1 MKEIAM
7 NSMPSVVDQDVK
19 GEQGK
24 VVRCSPKK
32 MSYTIGELA
41 RKFDVTHRT
50 LRFYEDR
57 GLLNPKRDG
66 QNRLFSRRD
75 VARLKLVLMGK
86 RVGFSL
92 TEIREMLN
100 LYDLRDGQ
108 VTQLR
113 VALEKFDQQIAIL
126 EQQQRD
132 VQEALTDLQRTRQI
146 VSGLLVEKEKIDK
159 T

>member
-1 MKEIAM
+1 MKPMSGMVA
-7 NSMPSVVDQDVK
+7 PSENH
-19 GEQGK
+19 EQP
-24 VVRCSPKK
+24 RTRELNREQ

-41 RKFDVTHRT
+41 KKFDVTHRA

-57 GLLNPKRDG
+57 GLLLPKRDG
-66 QNRLFSRRD
+66 QNRLYSRRD

-92 TEIREMLN
+92 TEIREMMN

-113 VALEKFDQQIAIL
+113 VALNKFEQQISVL
-126 EQQQRD
+126 EQQKRD
-132 VQEALTDLQRTRQI
+132 VQEALTDLRRTREI
-146 VSGLLVEKEKIDK
+146 VAGMLTEKEKNSQ

>member
-1 MKEIAM
+1 MDHLE
-7 NSMPSVVDQDVK
+7 PSQ
-19 GEQGK
+19 
-24 VVRCSPKK
+24 SPKLTESSVGTNQSAVYK
-32 MSYTIGELA
+32 IGDLA
-41 RKFDVTHRT
+41 REFDITLRT

-66 QNRLFSRRD
+66 QSRLYSRRD

-108 VTQLR
+108 VTQMR
-113 VALEKFDQQIAIL
+113 VALDKFEQQISVP
-126 EQQQRD
+126 EQQQLD
-132 VQEALTDLQRTRQI
+132 VQEALTDLRRTRDI
-146 VSGLLVEKEKIDK
+146 VSGMLAEKERKAAG
-159 T
+159 

>member
-1 MKEIAM
+1 MKSLSGKNDLDA
-7 NSMPSVVDQDVK
+7 SQTYDDAAGSGKTQSV
-19 GEQGK
+19 
-24 VVRCSPKK
+24 
-32 MSYTIGELA
+32 YTIGEVA
-41 RKFDVTHRT
+41 RKFDVTHRA

-57 GLLNPKRDG
+57 GLLTPKRDG
-66 QNRLFSRRD
+66 QNRLYSRRD

-113 VALEKFDQQIAIL
+113 VALGKFEQQISVL

-132 VQEALTDLQRTRQI
+132 VQEALTDLRRTREI
-146 VSGLLVEKEKIDK
+146 VAGMLVEKEKK
-159 T
+159 AVG